1 MSSSQI
7 RMARV
12 EIHGRGRN
20 RALRL
25 DDGCR
30 ITEIGAS
37 PGDEIERL
45 CESSTSVFAGVAGL
59 VAGFPHNTTTAAID
73 GELEYTPVTVCRIR
87 MRDSE

>member
-7 RMARV
+7 RTARV

-45 CESSTSVFAGVAGL
+45 CESSTKILLGVL
-59 VAGFPHNTTTAAID
+59 GFPHNTTTAATD
-73 GELEYTPVTVCRIR
+73 GELEYTPVSVCRTR